1 MLVENKA
8 TLRELRNKQRSLGKD
23 VNATKTEIDELKLM
37 AEQKREVRRSP
48 HVKYLGILEID
59 MQSRSAGV
67 EVPGYWICEYLD
79 PIG

>member
-48 HVKYLGILEID
+48 DVKYLGILEID
-59 MQSRSAGV
+59 MQSRSDGV